1 MTATKTKA
9 KPDAVEVLRQLV
21 AREAWSGR
29 DAAFA
34 AAIIEIADRV
44 DTLAQLDVASSMKV
58 EALEEFSFDL
68 SGKVQ
73 QLLALFILTGRG
85 ERASADALE
94 KIM

>member
-1 MTATKTKA
+1 MS
-9 KPDAVEVLRQLV
+9 E
-21 AREAWSGR
+21 R
-29 DAAFA
+29 DATFA
-34 AAIIEIADRV
+34 AAILEICDRLDV
-44 DTLAQLDVASSMKV
+44 LAKLDVASYGKV

-68 SGKVQ
+68 SEKVQ